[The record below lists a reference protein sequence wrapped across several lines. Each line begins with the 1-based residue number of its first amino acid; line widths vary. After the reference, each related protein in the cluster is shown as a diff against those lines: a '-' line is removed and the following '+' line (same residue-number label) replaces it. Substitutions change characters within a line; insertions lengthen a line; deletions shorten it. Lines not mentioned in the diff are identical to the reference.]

1 MNGRAWEQHEID
13 KLTTFHIM
21 GLSIQEQ
28 ADKLGRPFGS
38 IATKRKALGLRYRD
52 EDSADAYLLN
62 DMYEENKMKE
72 PDFEAIFIT
81 LLGMTVFGVLA
92 VGAYLNSGAGL

>member
-1 MNGRAWEQHEID
+1 MNGRAWERHEID

-21 GLSIQEQ
+21 GLPIQEQ

-52 EDSADAYLLN
+52 ETLLEEWAKEIEASSVPESFRDSSADKLQST
-62 DMYEENKMKE
+62 
-72 PDFEAIFIT
+72 II
-81 LLGMTVFGVLA
+81 LA
-92 VGAYLNSGAGL
+92 VAAVSALILFGMALL

>member
-21 GLSIQEQ
+21 GLSIQDQ
-28 ADKLGRPFGS
+28 AERLGRPFGS

-52 EDSADAYLLN
+52 DIEQVYLDAELN
-62 DMYEENKMKE
+62 EENKMKE

-81 LLGMTVFGVLA
+81 LMGMTVFGVLA
-92 VGAYLNSGAGL
+92 VGAYLNAGSGL